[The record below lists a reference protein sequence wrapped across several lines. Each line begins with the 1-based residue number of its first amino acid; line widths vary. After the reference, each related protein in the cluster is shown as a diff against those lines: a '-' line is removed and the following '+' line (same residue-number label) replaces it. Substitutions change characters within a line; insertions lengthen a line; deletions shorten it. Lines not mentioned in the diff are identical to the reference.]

1 MFHTCSTGD
10 RKMLSSFRHIR
21 IRQKLA
27 IAPVL
32 IVLAALIL
40 GGLVWRMTVAQDAAL
55 DTLYHQGFAKKQL
68 LNDLSGTLMSVN
80 GGLYRSITWQNA
92 GADEKTVKDAV
103 DSTGK
108 LLDGIPARLDALEK
122 SVGTSDSER
131 ATLAE
136 VRTAA
141 TAYVKKSREVL
152 DMLDSDPVIAV
163 TLLRQAERLY
173 GKVDQSV
180 TTWSELQKQGNDA
193 LFEQTAQNSSSSLTA
208 FFLIMGA
215 AFGAAVVIILLVGSS
230 ISGGII
236 KITKVM
242 TRLASGDTEVVVPA
256 SQHHDEIGDMAE
268 AVQVFKDN
276 AIEAEQLRQV
286 QGKAQQIAAQEKAAA
301 LHAMADD
308 FEATVKAKVAE
319 VAQSTLAISKTANA
333 MANHSQH
340 SGGHS
345 ITVGNSARNANEQ
358 ASVVSSTTRE
368 LASSVNEIAQ
378 QVNHASQIS
387 RKAVEDVNVT
397 ATHMQGLKTSVQA
410 ISEIVKLISDI
421 AAQTNLLALNATIEA
436 ARAGDAGKGF
446 AVVAGEVKNL
456 ANQTARATEE
466 ITQQVNAVQSS
477 TQEMTL
483 CIEGVVDTIRAIDE
497 VSSAIAGAVQ
507 EQEAATQEIANNIEM
522 VAHEAQE
529 VSANVSTLAKASTL
543 ACAGTVRVIW
553 SSKSLSK
560 VVESLDSEVE
570 KFLHKVRS

>member
-1 MFHTCSTGD
+1 
-10 RKMLSSFRHIR
+10 MLSSFRHIR

-32 IVLAALIL
+32 IILAALIL

-103 DSTGK
+103 DATSK
-108 LLDGIPARLDALEK
+108 LLDGIPARLDGLEK
-122 SVGTSDSER
+122 SVDSDSER

-173 GKVDQSV
+173 SKVDQSV
-180 TTWSELQKQGNDA
+180 ATWSELQKQGNDA
-193 LFEQTAQNSSSSLTA
+193 LFEQTVQNSSGSLTA

-215 AFGAAVVIILLVGSS
+215 AFGGAVVIILLVGSS

-276 AIEAEQLRQV
+276 AIEAEQLRQA
-286 QGKAQQIAAQEKAAA
+286 QGKAQQITAQEKAAA

-378 QVNHASQIS
+378 QVNQASQIS

-507 EQEAATQEIANNIEM
+507 QQEAATQEIANNIEM

-529 VSANVSTLAKASTL
+529 VSTNVSTLAKASTL

>member
-1 MFHTCSTGD
+1 
-10 RKMLSSFRHIR
+10 MLSSFRHIR

-32 IVLAALIL
+32 IILAALIL

-103 DSTGK
+103 DATSK
-108 LLDGIPARLDALEK
+108 LLDGIPARLDGLEK
-122 SVGTSDSER
+122 SVDSDSER

-173 GKVDQSV
+173 SKVDQSV
-180 TTWSELQKQGNDA
+180 ATWSELQKQGNDA
-193 LFEQTAQNSSSSLTA
+193 LFEQTVQNSSGSLTA

-215 AFGAAVVIILLVGSS
+215 AFGGAVVIILLVGSS

-276 AIEAEQLRQV
+276 AIEAEQLRQA
-286 QGKAQQIAAQEKAAA
+286 QGKAQQITAQEKAAA

-378 QVNHASQIS
+378 QVNQASQIS

-507 EQEAATQEIANNIEM
+507 QQEAATQEIANNIEM